1 MRFRGRH
8 QPSPFS
14 TRSTR
19 SRLFRLG
26 LGLVLVFAA
35 IKLAADP
42 ATWVWLFPGEADRT
56 TAAPTLADVAYD
68 VRLDG
73 DDGLKPDEFRSEG
86 SGANAGNAPPTEGT
100 PENDDEFIDPVLLS
114 GVDDNTLGLRGPEHE
129 VYFTLLARL
138 RDAKSLPAAD
148 PAAIFPVVM
157 TEPDHYR
164 GKPVAIEGLARRII
178 EIPAGENDA
187 GFETL
192 YELWVFTPESGN
204 NPWRVVATELPS
216 SLPQRGVIEAG
227 VPVRLT
233 GLFFKRQGYETRGH
247 ALHIAPLLLA
257 KSVERFSRP
266 TARVAD
272 FDPRPWVIG
281 TLAVCVVVF
290 GLLFWRF
297 YREDRAFERETL
309 NRFTSATDDAVA
321 TIPPADAIEP
331 EEFFRQL
338 EEEARSSKPQSS
350 SEPRPSGSG

>member
-8 QPSPFS
+8 QTSPFS
-14 TRSTR
+14 TRGTR

-42 ATWVWLFPGEADRT
+42 ATWVWLFPDQADRT
-56 TAAPTLADVAYD
+56 TAAPTLADVSYN
-68 VRLDG
+68 VQLGG
-73 DDGLKPDEFRSEG
+73 DDGLRPDEFRSE
-86 SGANAGNAPPTEGT
+86 SLPAEFENAPPTEGT
-100 PENDDEFIDPVLLS
+100 AENDGEFIDPALLS
-114 GVDDNTLGLRGPEHE
+114 EIEDNTLGLRGREHE
-129 VYFTLLARL
+129 IYFTLLARL
-138 RDAKSLPAAD
+138 RDAESLPAAD

-178 EIPAGENDA
+178 EIPAGENDV
-187 GFETL
+187 GFKTL
-192 YELWVFTPESGN
+192 YELWVFTPDSGN

-233 GLFFKRQGYETRGH
+233 GVFFKRQGYETRRH
-247 ALHIAPLLLA
+247 ALHVAPLLLA

-266 TARVAD
+266 TARIAD
-272 FDPRPWVIG
+272 FDPRPWVFG
-281 TLAVCVVVF
+281 TLAVCVVLF

-297 YREDRAFERETL
+297 HREDRSFARETL
-309 NRFTSATDDAVA
+309 SRFTSATDDAVA

-331 EEFFRQL
+331 EEFFRKL
-338 EEEARSSKPQSS
+338 EEEARNDAAKQ
-350 SEPRPSGSG
+350 